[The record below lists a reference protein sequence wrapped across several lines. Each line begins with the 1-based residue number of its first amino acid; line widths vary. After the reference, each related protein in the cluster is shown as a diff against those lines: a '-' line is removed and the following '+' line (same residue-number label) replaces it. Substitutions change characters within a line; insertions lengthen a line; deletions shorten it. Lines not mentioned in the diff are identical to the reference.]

1 MIKDNTLYEFCKN
14 YTDKF
19 EEAEIETMDK
29 MRAMLEEGHTE
40 EEIREK
46 IYESGEMD
54 IIFNK
59 VDIPKA
65 GLQALIVD
73 DFVKELPESLQSKI
87 MMHCMESMYGE
98 K

>member
-1 MIKDNTLYEFCKN
+1 MIQDDTLYKFCKE

-19 EEAEIETMDK
+19 EEAEKETMDK

-40 EEIREK
+40 EEIKEE

-54 IIFNK
+54 IIFNRVNTPK
-59 VDIPKA
+59 V

-73 DFVKELPESLQSKI
+73 DFVSELPSSLQTEI
-87 MMHCMESMYGE
+87 MLHCMKTMM
-98 K
+98 